1 MLTTTDPTHRLALN
15 LESATP
21 EHDAIEMLR
30 NWRFREGERVHLEI
44 VTRTPEQRQAMDRAA
59 RRRILLEVYDD
70 GIAAGRRPFQGIRRR
85 VTLAAG
91 SRCEAI
97 TEEDFLAREAA
108 CPAV

>member
-15 LESATP
+15 PESATP

-59 RRRILLEVYDD
+59 RRRIIREVYDQ
-70 GIAAGRRPFQGIRRR
+70 PVQGTRHR
-85 VTLAAG
+85 VTLADG
-91 SRCEAI
+91 SRCETI
-97 TEEDFLAREAA
+97 TEQDFLARRAA
-108 CPAV
+108 RPTA